1 MSHIAVWPQI
11 RKEAKVQRRFGVAPL
26 LATAVLL
33 TACQTP
39 GKACFELSAD
49 RNANLYDGQAHS
61 TVVYLYPLS
70 STLEFEQVPAQQ
82 MLNGRPP
89 TGMLASAPVTQQILP
104 GEKKSIEYQFPEM
117 TKHVGIVA
125 DLYREQGDAEG
136 LRKVAIPAA
145 CGMFSSPARV
155 AVGPRDVVRQ

>member
-1 MSHIAVWPQI
+1 M
-11 RKEAKVQRRFGVAPL
+11 QRRFGVAAL
-26 LATAVLL
+26 LAAACLSA
-33 TACQTP
+33 ACQTT

-70 STLEFEQVPAQQ
+70 NTLEFEQMPAQQ
-82 MLNGRPP
+82 MLNGKQP
-89 TGMLASAPVTQQILP
+89 TGMLAPAPVTQQILP
-104 GEKKSIEYQFPEM
+104 GEARRIEYPFPEM

-136 LRKVAIPAA
+136 LRKVAIPVTCSA
-145 CGMFSSPARV
+145 FSRTPRV
-155 AVGPRDVVRQ
+155 QVGPRDVVRQ